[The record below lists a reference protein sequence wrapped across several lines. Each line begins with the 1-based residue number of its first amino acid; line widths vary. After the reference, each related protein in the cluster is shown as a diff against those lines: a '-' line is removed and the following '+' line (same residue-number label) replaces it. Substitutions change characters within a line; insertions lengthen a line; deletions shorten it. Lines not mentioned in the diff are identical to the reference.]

1 MKIANVEISHPEKI
15 LFPKKKISKGQMAEY
30 YESIAD
36 KMLPYLKD
44 RPLSLV
50 RYPSGIKKQ
59 GFFQKN
65 AADYFPDY
73 IKRVEIETEDGINTQ
88 VICNN
93 KKSLV
98 YLANQNTVEF
108 HIWLSKKDKLRKPDK
123 VVFDLDPPK
132 NSFDRVKEGAGI
144 LKEYLSQK
152 NFDPHLMTTGKNG
165 IHVYYSIRRGKD
177 FDDVKEEVR
186 EYAEEVVQLH
196 PELFTT
202 KIRKNQREGKI
213 FLDYLRNEYAQTSV
227 CPYSLRANETAGIAT
242 PLEWKELEGLKA
254 ADAFN
259 YQNPK

>member
-1 MKIANVEISHPEKI
+1 MKIGNVEISHPEKI

-73 IKRVEIETEDGINTQ
+73 IQRVEIETEDGINTQ

-165 IHVYYSIRRGKD
+165 LHVYYSIRRGKD

>member
-1 MKIANVEISHPEKI
+1 MKITNVEISHPEKI
-15 LFPKKKISKGQMAEY
+15 LFPQKKISKGQMAEY
-30 YESIAD
+30 YESIAE

-65 AADYFPDY
+65 AAEYFPDY

-165 IHVYYSIRRGKD
+165 LHVYYSIRRGKD

-186 EYAEEVVQLH
+186 EYAEELVQLH

-202 KIRKNQREGKI
+202 KIRKNQREDKI

>member
-30 YESIAD
+30 YESIAE

-165 IHVYYSIRRGKD
+165 LHVYYSIRRGKD

-254 ADAFN
+254 ADTFN

>member
-15 LFPKKKISKGQMAEY
+15 LFPKKKISKGQMAKY
-30 YESIAD
+30 YESIAE

-65 AADYFPDY
+65 AAEYFPDY

-165 IHVYYSIRRGKD
+165 LHVYYSIRRGKD

-186 EYAEEVVQLH
+186 EYAEELVQLH

-202 KIRKNQREGKI
+202 KIRKNQREDKI

>member
-1 MKIANVEISHPEKI
+1 MKIGNVEISHPEKI
-15 LFPKKKISKGQMAEY
+15 LFPKKEISKGQMAKY

-65 AADYFPDY
+65 AADYFPHY

-165 IHVYYSIRRGKD
+165 LHVYYSIRRGKD

-186 EYAEEVVQLH
+186 EYAEELVQLH

-202 KIRKNQREGKI
+202 KIRKNQREDKI